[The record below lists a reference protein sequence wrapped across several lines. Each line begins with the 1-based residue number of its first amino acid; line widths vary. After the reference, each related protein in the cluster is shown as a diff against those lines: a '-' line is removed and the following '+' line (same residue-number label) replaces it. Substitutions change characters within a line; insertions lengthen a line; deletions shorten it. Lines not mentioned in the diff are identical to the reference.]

1 MGWRTVVV
9 SKSAKL
15 DLRLG
20 YMVVRDCEKTVRVH
34 ISEITVLII
43 ENTSCSITTA
53 LLSELVKQKVKVI
66 FCDEKQ
72 NPSSEIVSFY
82 GCHDCS
88 VKLKS
93 QLYWQKNNKQLV
105 WTSIVA
111 EKIKKQAENL
121 EYFSLPESKL
131 LYSYIEEL
139 EFNDS
144 SNREG
149 HAAKVYFNS
158 LFGKKFSRSDSS
170 VTNAALNYGY
180 SIILSCFNR
189 EIVSNGYLTQLGI
202 FHDNMF
208 NNFNFGC
215 DIMEPF
221 RTIIDRK
228 VKLMKFEKF
237 EAEEKRCVLSVL
249 NEDFLID
256 GKRQSL
262 LNTIKIYSKSVF
274 NAIESGNVS
283 DIKFFDYEL

>member
-170 VTNAALNYGY
+170 VINAALNYGY